1 MIVHAAGRRAL
12 ALLAATIT
20 ALAVTS
26 AASAHAH
33 VSPPVA
39 LAGET
44 QVFTLFAPTEKSD
57 ATTTQVELTP
67 GPGFKIGSLI
77 PSPGWK
83 IDVQQSGE
91 GEDAVIQKVTWSGG
105 DVPEGQ
111 AATVQFTGRTDGSGT
126 YSFAVRQTYS
136 DGSVVDWSG
145 PESSDT
151 PAPTIEA
158 ESSFGGGGA
167 SWLVW
172 VALALGAVALVLSA
186 VGLVAGR
193 GGRTLA

>member
-1 MIVHAAGRRAL
+1 MTVHAGGRRAV
-12 ALLAATIT
+12 ALLAATLT

-57 ATTTQVELTP
+57 ATTTQIVLTP
-67 GPGFKIGSLI
+67 GEGFEIGSLI

-83 IDVQQSGE
+83 IDVEQSGT
-91 GEDAVIQKVTWSGG
+91 GEDAVVQKVTWSGG
-105 DVPEGQ
+105 QVPEGQ

-145 PESSDT
+145 DESSDT
-151 PAPTIEA
+151 PAPTLEA
-158 ESSFGGGGA
+158 RSSLGGGGSSTLA
-167 SWLVW
+167 IVAIVVGGIGILLGGL
-172 VALALGAVALVLSA
+172 ALAS
-186 VGLVAGR
+186 
-193 GGRTLA
+193 GGRRPLT

>member
-1 MIVHAAGRRAL
+1 MTVHAVGRRTA
-12 ALLAATIT
+12 ALLAATLT
-20 ALAVTS
+20 ALAAASV
-26 AASAHAH
+26 ASAHAH

-44 QVFTLFAPTEKSD
+44 QVFTLFAPTEKSG
-57 ATTTQVELTP
+57 ATTTQIELTP
-67 GPGFKIGSLI
+67 GDGFKIGSLI

-83 IDVQQSGE
+83 IDVQQSGS
-91 GEDAVIQKVTWSGG
+91 GEDAVVQKVTWSGG

-158 ESSFGGGGA
+158 QSSLGGGGT
-167 SWLVW
+167 SWPAW
-172 VALALGAVALVLSA
+172 VALALGAIALVVA
-186 VGLVAGR
+186 VAGLAAGR
-193 GGRTLA
+193 GGRSLA